1 MDDDLHLSRRERQI
15 MDVLYAKSAAT
26 AAEIRA
32 AIPNPPGYSAV
43 RALLRILEEKG
54 HVRHQ
59 PDGARYVYL
68 PRISRK
74 AASRSALKRVLATFF
89 GGSVDHAVAALLDA
103 SDKKLSETELK
114 KLQAIIK
121 QAERKDGEK

>member
-1 MDDDLHLSRRERQI
+1 MNGEPHLSRRERQI
-15 MDVLYAKSAAT
+15 LDALHAKEAAGV
-26 AAEIRA
+26 AEIRA
-32 AIPNPPGYSAV
+32 AIPDPPSYSAV

-59 PDGARYVYL
+59 QDGARYVYL
-68 PRISRK
+68 PCVSRK
-74 AASRSALKRVLATFF
+74 AASRSALKRILATFF